1 VRKGIINK
9 NYKTNTWDG
18 SGNAP
23 GNTAVTSPAIR
34 LLAQAGRQVSLE
46 SSSIDLRRPYA
57 TRHADA
63 NCHAHTTRFSF
74 SSGTHGVPAASVS
87 AASLLFYCL
96 GRDCRFSRPL
106 LVRTTIVNEGK
117 QADGVPAEANWG
129 FAFALRLSRKK
140 SCFPTRLIVIATS

>member
-34 LLAQAGRQVSLE
+34 LLARSPAAVRNPPC
-46 SSSIDLRRPYA
+46 R
-57 TRHADA
+57 
-63 NCHAHTTRFSF
+63 CHAHTARFSF
-74 SSGTHGVPAASVS
+74 SSGTHGIAASVS

-96 GRDCRFSRPL
+96 GRDCRFSPL
-106 LVRTTIVNEGK
+106 LVRTMIVNNELK
-117 QADGVPAEANWG
+117 QADRVPAETNWR
-129 FAFALRLSRKK
+129 FALPLGPRQSQGTNRA
-140 SCFPTRLIVIATS
+140 FPLV

>member
-1 VRKGIINK
+1 MRKGIINK

-34 LLAQAGRQVSLE
+34 LLARSPAAVRNPPC
-46 SSSIDLRRPYA
+46 R
-57 TRHADA
+57 
-63 NCHAHTTRFSF
+63 CHAHTARFSF
-74 SSGTHGVPAASVS
+74 SSGTHGIAASVS

-106 LVRTTIVNEGK
+106 LVRTTIVNEVK

-129 FAFALRLSRKK
+129 FAFALWLSRKK